1 MDSQVIKKIKKI
13 LGKGVHFLHEPSLRG
28 NEWKYVKKTLDDNF
42 VSTAGPFV
50 EKFENKLK
58 KYTKSKYVISASS
71 GTSALHLSLLVNGVK
86 KDDEVLVPTI
96 TFAAT
101 ANAVTYL
108 GAKPHFVDSEFETL
122 GIDHKKLDLYLKNI
136 TKKKGRYFFNKKTN
150 KRLKA
155 IIPVHV
161 FGNICKIDKLIEI
174 AKKYN
179 LSVIEDATEA
189 LGSFYK
195 KKHAGTFGS
204 TGCLSFNGNKILTTG
219 AGGALLTN
227 NKNLAKKIKHLS
239 TTAKIKHKW
248 EFIHDEV
255 GFNYRMPSINAAL
268 GLAQLENLK
277 KILVSKKKLYS
288 KYYKF
293 LSESKKYTM
302 IKNPPNSSSNNW
314 LNTLFLKKPSLKL
327 RDKIL
332 IMAHRKKIFL
342 RPVWKPLHTLKHF
355 RKMPKMNLENS
366 IVIYKSCISLPSSA
380 SYQL

>member
-136 TKKKGRYFFNKKTN
+136 TKKGRYFFNKKTN

-195 KKHAGTFGS
+195 
-204 TGCLSFNGNKILTTG
+204 NMP
-219 AGGALLTN
+219 ALLA
-227 NKNLAKKIKHLS
+227 LQAVLVLMEIKYLQQ
-239 TTAKIKHKW
+239 
-248 EFIHDEV
+248 E
-255 GFNYRMPSINAAL
+255 
-268 GLAQLENLK
+268 LE
-277 KILVSKKKLYS
+277 
-288 KYYKF
+288 
-293 LSESKKYTM
+293 E
-302 IKNPPNSSSNNW
+302 
-314 LNTLFLKKPSLKL
+314 
-327 RDKIL
+327 
-332 IMAHRKKIFL
+332 
-342 RPVWKPLHTLKHF
+342 HF
-355 RKMPKMNLENS
+355 
-366 IVIYKSCISLPSSA
+366 
-380 SYQL
+380 